1 MEMKK
6 IQKLGN
12 GKIFITIRFLLESNF
27 RFRLKDYFMKKNEI
41 ILRKRKTN
49 EQNLLNRVDI
59 KQQKMEG

>member
-59 KQQKMEG
+59 KQQNMEG